1 MIFILSFKE
10 ISHINGSFVNSH
22 IMRTIEEIKDAI
34 SVLPDPL
41 ISELRQWIVEKG
53 WEKWDEQIVRD
64 SESGKLDFLIDE
76 A

>member
-1 MIFILSFKE
+1 
-10 ISHINGSFVNSH
+10 
-22 IMRTIEEIKDAI
+22 MRTIEEIKDAI

-41 ISELRQWIVEKG
+41 ISELRQWIVEKD
-53 WEKWDEQIVRD
+53 WEKWDEQIARD